1 MAITNYPAVTTVGT
15 GAYTS
20 VGDTA
25 VTIMYLTN
33 ITASGVAVEV
43 YVVPNADTGTF
54 EAASGL
60 AGYKIY
66 NALTI
71 SANDTYV
78 MDTEKLILATG
89 DKIYV
94 TAGSGSAINVTIS
107 TIGL

>member
-25 VTIMYLTN
+25 VTVMYLTN

-43 YVVPNADTGTF
+43 YVVPSADTAAF
-54 EAASGL
+54 EASPT

-94 TAGSGSAINVTIS
+94 TAGSSSAINVTIS

>member
-54 EAASGL
+54 EASPT

-71 SANDTYV
+71 SAGDTYV
-78 MDTEKLILATG
+78 IDSEKLILATG

>member
-20 VGDTA
+20 VGDNA
-25 VTIMYLTN
+25 VTVMYLTN

-43 YVVPNADTGTF
+43 YVVPSADTSTF
-54 EAASGL
+54 EASPT

-66 NALTI
+66 NALTVP
-71 SANDTYV
+71 ANDTYV
-78 MDTEKLILATG
+78 IDSEKLILADG

-94 TAGSGSAINVTIS
+94 TAGSDSAINVTVS
-107 TIGL
+107 TIGV

>member
-25 VTIMYLTN
+25 VTVMYLTN

-43 YVVPNADTGTF
+43 YVVPNADTAAF
-54 EAASGL
+54 EASPT

-71 SANDTYV
+71 SAGDTYV
-78 MDTEKLILATG
+78 IDSEKLILATG